1 MASNYTEHYQLSQW
15 EAEDAVRRVDFNAD
29 NAKIDAAIKAV
40 DQRVDGLAGSKADTS
55 VLDGLSAQVGSL
67 SSSVSS
73 QGSSL
78 SSHASAIARLG
89 NCQVYTGS
97 YVGSGGT
104 SKTLT
109 FPHFPAA
116 VLVQTENSAEY
127 QIMLHGAGRPVGTYG
142 NVTLSLS
149 WSSRSVTWANGPGV
163 SGSLPFTRDGSNF
176 IVIALLDMSR

>member
-1 MASNYTEHYQLSQW
+1 MASNFTANYGLSQW
-15 EAEDAVRRVDFNAD
+15 EAEDAVRRVDFNED

-40 DQRVDGLAGSKADTS
+40 DRRVDGLAGSKAD
-55 VLDGLSAQVGSL
+55 VSALNSL
-67 SSSVSS
+67 SSQMSSLSSTVSS

-78 SSHASAIARLG
+78 NSHAGAIARLG

-97 YVGSGGT
+97 YTGEGGT

-127 QIMLHGAGRPVGTYG
+127 QIMLHGAERPVGTYG
-142 NVTLSLS
+142 NVTIFLS
-149 WSSRSVTWANGPGV
+149 WSSRGVTWANGPGV
-163 SGSLPFTRDGSNF
+163 SGSVPFTRDGSNF